1 LISVSVTIFRQTG
14 STGANSLQQE
24 ICDGPEKGEQL
35 MKAAGSLLACLLL
48 IMSYADDHD
57 VAKRLKDT
65 GDIVP
70 LATILKTVSTTHPGR
85 VLEVQL
91 QHQHGRPVYHVELVD
106 AHGVVWYLQFDA
118 TQGAL
123 LHKDKEKGQ

>member
-1 LISVSVTIFRQTG
+1 
-14 STGANSLQQE
+14 
-24 ICDGPEKGEQL
+24 

-48 IMSYADDHD
+48 VMSYTADHD
-57 VAKRLKDT
+57 VAKRLKES

-85 VLEVQL
+85 VLEVEL

-118 TQGAL
+118 TQGVL
-123 LHKDKEKGQ
+123 LRKHKEKGP